1 MVGIS
6 KIVSVIGIL
15 VAIFICGYHI
25 GSQNKKI
32 EYITKEVEVVKYVD
46 KEKSAIYS
54 ASNITRDNAIK
65 LFENNQ
71 F

>member
-6 KIVSVIGIL
+6 KIASVIGIL
-15 VAIFICGYHI
+15 LAIFICGYYI

-46 KEKSAIYS
+46 REKSAIYS
-54 ASNITRDNAIK
+54 ASNITRDTAIR
-65 LFENNQ
+65 LLENNQ

>member
-1 MVGIS
+1 MA
-6 KIVSVIGIL
+6 KLLSVIGIL
-15 VAIFICGYHI
+15 AAIFVCGYYI

-32 EYITKEVEVVKYVD
+32 EYKTKEVEVVKYVD

-54 ASNITRDNAIK
+54 ASNITRDTAIR
-65 LFENNQ
+65 LLENNQ

>member
-1 MVGIS
+1 MA
-6 KIVSVIGIL
+6 KLLSVIGIL
-15 VAIFICGYHI
+15 TAIFFCGYYI

-32 EYITKEVEVVKYVD
+32 EYITKEVEVVKYVN

-54 ASNITRDNAIK
+54 ASNITRDNAIR
-65 LFENNQ
+65 LLENNQ

>member
-1 MVGIS
+1 MA
-6 KIVSVIGIL
+6 KLLSVIGIL
-15 VAIFICGYHI
+15 VAIFVCGYYI

-32 EYITKEVEVVKYVD
+32 EYRTKEVEVVKYVD

-54 ASNITRDNAIK
+54 ASNITRDTAIR

>member
-1 MVGIS
+1 MAKLLSVVGI
-6 KIVSVIGIL
+6 L
-15 VAIFICGYHI
+15 AAIFVCGYYI

-54 ASNITRDNAIK
+54 ASNITRDTAIR
-65 LFENNQ
+65 LLENNQ